1 MQFLAK
7 KFLASAARRRM
18 SEKGFVRVGTQVA
31 IPEDEEVVKRHIP
44 VHEQKAVD
52 ERGRQRFHGA
62 FTGGFFRRVCPSA
75 RDVLRV
81 RSCLGRYFN
90 TVGSKE
96 GM

>member
-1 MQFLAK
+1 
-7 KFLASAARRRM
+7 M

-62 FTGGFFRRVCPSA
+62 FTGGFSA
-75 RDVLRV
+75 GCVRLRV
-81 RSCLGRYFN
+81 MCCACAHVSAGTSTQSAARKACDVRLR
-90 TVGSKE
+90 
-96 GM
+96 